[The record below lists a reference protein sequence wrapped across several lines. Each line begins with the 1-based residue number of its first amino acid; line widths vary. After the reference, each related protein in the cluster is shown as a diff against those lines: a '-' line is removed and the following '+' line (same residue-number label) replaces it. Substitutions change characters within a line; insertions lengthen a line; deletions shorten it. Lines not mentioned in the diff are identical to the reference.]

1 MVMNN
6 NIAYIKERGMV
17 VGNLS
22 EEFDN
27 GAMLTMF
34 IRSEQFEL
42 GFTKNAIYEFGSIL
56 VELANRD
63 LKLDALLGR
72 RWSLENALT
81 ENGLGF
87 GNGMRFL
94 YDRPIRIEKDFD
106 ELTCIKQLVIQ
117 FGEWLMANYDSDEL
131 SVFYKS

>member
-34 IRSEQFEL
+34 IRSDQFDL
-42 GFTKNAIYEFGSIL
+42 GLTKNAIYDFGSIL

-72 RWSLENALT
+72 RWSLEKSLNRKWFRLWQWY
-81 ENGLGF
+81 EIS
-87 GNGMRFL
+87 
-94 YDRPIRIEKDFD
+94 IR
-106 ELTCIKQLVIQ
+106 
-117 FGEWLMANYDSDEL
+117 
-131 SVFYKS
+131 

>member
-1 MVMNN
+1 MIMNN
-6 NIAYIKERGMV
+6 NITYIRERGMV

-34 IRSEQFEL
+34 IRSDQFDL
-42 GFTKNAIYEFGSIL
+42 GLTKNAIYDFGSIL

-72 RWSLENALT
+72 RWNLEKALT

-87 GNGMRFL
+87 GEEMRFL

-117 FGEWLMANYDSDEL
+117 FGEWLMDNYDSEEL